1 MFRGRREGG
10 RSGGG
15 FGRSG
20 GGGGFG
26 RDRGFSDD
34 FDKPKPV
41 KIGEEYTVKID
52 DVGQKG
58 DGIAKIENF
67 IIFVPHGEKGK
78 EVRVKIKE
86 VARKFAIAEIVGEG
100 SESKEE
106 SSEED
111 SSDDKSSD
119 ESGEEESDE
128 SEEEPE
134 KESSEE

>member
-1 MFRGRREGG
+1 MFRERR
-10 RSGGG
+10 
-15 FGRSG
+15 G
-20 GGGGFG
+20 GGGGGRGFG
-26 RDRGFSDD
+26 RGGGGGGRGFGDRDRGFRDD

-67 IIFVPHGEKGK
+67 IIFVPNGEKGK

-106 SSEED
+106 S
-111 SSDDKSSD
+111 DKSSD
-119 ESGEEESDE
+119 ESSDE
-128 SEEEPE
+128 SSDDESSDEAEGSEE
-134 KESSEE
+134 ESSEE